1 MTARPP
7 RATTKGE
14 GRRPKP
20 RGQTQGERAR
30 RPASLLPTDQFE
42 RIADDDVVEVAELP
56 EVPQLRLLVLEAA
69 PHLASAQGAIV
80 AAGHVVVIGA
90 SGAGG
95 VEKLRFAVGDV
106 DALLVG
112 LPGGEALIDVA
123 RAHPR
128 RPLVIAAST
137 CSAVEAARR
146 AAAAGADLATVRPHD
161 VERLAPIL
169 MAAAR
174 LVEQRRQLPAAP
186 PAEELGDVLD
196 GLIDPGD
203 PGDPGDLGD
212 DAGDDGGQ
220 GFVAFDQLHAAALRA
235 LDRAKRYGY
244 PLSIAMFRVEIPE
257 PAPPPALRGILR
269 ARAGNALVHALRDI
283 DVATAL
289 DEDRFLVVLPHTERA
304 AAAEVARRV
313 LGAVTAGDPVV
324 SGGRA
329 FPPKVYGAVVVAAP
343 DERESP
349 QVFDAL
355 VLDAHQLLE
364 QAQVTGAS
372 LAVET

>member
-7 RATTKGE
+7 RASTKG
-14 GRRPKP
+14 GRAKP
-20 RGQTQGERAR
+20 RAATHGGK

-42 RIADDDVVEVAELP
+42 RIADDDVVGVIELGELP

-95 VEKLRFAVGDV
+95 IEKLRFAVGDV
-106 DALLVG
+106 DAILVG
-112 LPGGEALIDVA
+112 LPGGEPLIDVA

-137 CSAVEAARR
+137 SGAVEAGRR

-174 LVEQRRQLPAAP
+174 LVEHRRQLPAA

-196 GLIDPGD
+196 DLIDDG
-203 PGDPGDLGD
+203 GD
-212 DAGDDGGQ
+212 DAG
-220 GFVAFDQLHAAALRA
+220 GFVPFDQLHATALRE
-235 LDRAKRYGY
+235 LDRAKRFGY

-313 LGAVTAGDPVV
+313 LGAVTGGDPVV

-329 FPPKVYGAVVVAAP
+329 FPPKIMGAVTGAAV
-343 DERESP
+343 DAS
-349 QVFDAL
+349 FDAL
-355 VLDAHQLLE
+355 VLDVHQLLE

-372 LAVET
+372 LAVES